1 MKFRKR
7 ISGMKRKDGTPY
19 SSGYDARI
27 PDKMLIDAG
36 FMASDG
42 SLLEYELQISEDK
55 TKIEIIKKEA

>member
-36 FMASDG
+36 FITSDG
-42 SLLEYELQISEDK
+42 SLLEYELQLSDGK
-55 TKIEIIKKEA
+55 DKIEIIKKDS